1 MITIKRWKEN
11 LREDDIMISIVTLHE
26 MFEKCDKA
34 ADRRALETAIK
45 VLESVWDTYFG
56 EDEVKM

>member
-11 LREDDIMISIVTLHE
+11 LREDDIMISIVTLHDLSNHCRPE
-26 MFEKCDKA
+26 
-34 ADRRALETAIK
+34 DRRALEVAIA